1 VIDLN
6 AINAWSDAEAL
17 GAFLRC
23 CGSTR
28 WADIMA
34 ARRPFPSKADL
45 FTAAEHV
52 WRELARKDWLEAFA
66 AHPRIGDVDSLRKK
80 FAATAAWS
88 AREQAGMA
96 GASEEVLLAL
106 AEGNRAYEAKFG
118 YIFIVCA
125 TGKTAEEML
134 ALLDQRLG
142 NTLEEELL
150 NAANEQ
156 AKIARLRLDKLNP

>member
-1 VIDLN
+1 M
-6 AINAWSDAEAL
+6 
-17 GAFLRC
+17 
-23 CGSTR
+23 
-28 WADIMA
+28 MA
-34 ARRPFPSKADL
+34 SRRPFPSEADL

-52 WRELARKDWLEAFA
+52 WRGLAREDWLEAFA
-66 AHPRIGDVDSLRKK
+66 THPRIGDVDSLRKK

-88 AREQAGMA
+88 AREQAGVA

-118 YIFIVCA
+118 YLFIVCA

-134 ALLDQRLG
+134 ALLHQRLG
-142 NTLEEELL
+142 NTPEEELL

-156 AKIARLRLDKLNP
+156 AKITRLRLDKLST